1 MVFEYMKNFLQD
13 HQGYI
18 LLLSGSY
25 YKYEALFNITM
36 RIRLEE
42 DGVDKFKVILPGQ
55 NKDFPIGIVWKDLF
69 KGKIWKIKCYFP
81 IYGLDSYVEKKTYD
95 DFMKAARVLASTFK
109 YNNPTNSC
117 NLEEQENTYDFSWSD
132 ATD

>member
-1 MVFEYMKNFLQD
+1 
-13 HQGYI
+13 
-18 LLLSGSY
+18 
-25 YKYEALFNITM
+25 M

-69 KGKIWKIKCYFP
+69 KDRNWKIKCYFP
-81 IYGLDSYVEKKTYD
+81 IYGLDNYVEKKIYD
-95 DFMKAARVLASTFK
+95 DSMKAARALASTFK
-109 YNNPTNSC
+109 HNNPTNSYSY
-117 NLEEQENTYDFSWSD
+117 EEQESTYDFLWPD